1 VADWVVIILSSSGLT
16 LTVAGIVA
24 GAVDI
29 HNRIRNYR
37 SRERE
42 AAARF
47 GARRLTP
54 IQELFKGEH
63 SFLVAEDIKELQAA
77 LRDTEDRL
85 SAAAGLTQN
94 LRGLIVNA
102 GVALTGVLLAGL
114 GDVVAAIHAH

>member
-1 VADWVVIILSSSGLT
+1 MVDGVVIGLSSTGLA

-29 HNRIRNYR
+29 RRRVSKYR
-37 SRERE
+37 SQEDD

-47 GARRLTP
+47 GTRRLTP
-54 IQELFKGEH
+54 IQELLKGEH
-63 SFLVAEDIKELQAA
+63 AFLLANDVKELQAA

-94 LRGLIVNA
+94 LRSLFVNA
-102 GVALTGVLLAGL
+102 AIAVMGVLLAGT
-114 GDVVAAIHAH
+114 GDILAAVHAH